1 MKLTPLTVFALGA
14 LSLSQLVP
22 GFAGSLDAGSLLNT
36 PQNEA
41 RIDSLLSKMTL
52 EEKIGQLN
60 QLSSGSLTGPAR
72 VVQDGDTL
80 IRGGMV
86 GSLFNSVTSHE
97 TNSFQK
103 EAIEGSRLHIPILFG
118 LDVIHGFRTIFPIP
132 LGLSASWDPVLV
144 EQTARLAAQ
153 EASSQ
158 GVRWTFS
165 PMVDIARDPR
175 WGRIAEGAG
184 EDPFLGS
191 AIAGAY
197 VRGYQGR
204 RLDDPTSIVACVKHF
219 VGYGAAEGGR
229 DYNTTEI
236 SERTLRDVY
245 LPPFH
250 AAVREGAG
258 TIMSAFNALDGVPSS
273 ANYFTLTTV
282 LRNEWQFQGFVDSDW
297 TAIREIM
304 LHGIADDEETA
315 ARKSFIAGVDMDM
328 QSDIYLPKLPE
339 LVRSGRVPMARVNDA
354 VRRILRIKF
363 DLGLFDHPYVKESPP
378 SNPTEVPASIALAL
392 KAAEESFVLL
402 ENRPVGGSPLLP
414 LALGRGGKIAVIGPL
429 AGSADD
435 MLGSWSGQGVAG
447 DVATF
452 RSALMGRAGREG
464 IKLKFEAGTDV
475 AGSSTSGIADAVAVA
490 QASDLVI
497 LTLGESGK
505 SSGEASARSRL
516 DLPGSQEQLLETVVA
531 TGKPVVLILFSGRPL
546 AIEWASRNVP
556 AVLMAWFPGIQ
567 AGPALVNTIFGDS
580 NPGGRLSVSVPRSVG
595 QVPIYYNHLNTGRP
609 RADPI
614 GLGSTKADP
623 YYVTGYIDETN
634 APLYPFGYGRS
645 YTTFGYSPVAVS
657 TGKLSAH
664 MLGEGG
670 GRLTVSADVRNT
682 GTRDGTET
690 VQLYIRLRGTSV
702 ARPVRELKGFERV
715 HLAPGESRRVEFK
728 LGLEELSFW
737 NIDMKHV
744 VEPSSLYVWIA
755 PDSLSGEPA
764 RVEISE

>member
-1 MKLTPLTVFALGA
+1 MKLTPFTVFAFSA
-14 LSLSQLVP
+14 LSQLSP
-22 GFAGSLDAGSLLNT
+22 GFAGASDAGSLLNT

-41 RIDSLLSKMTL
+41 RIDALLSKMTL
-52 EEKIGQLN
+52 EEKVGQLN

-72 VVQDGDTL
+72 VAQDGDTL
-80 IRGGMV
+80 IRTGMV

-97 TNSFQK
+97 TNSYQR

-132 LGLSASWDPVLV
+132 LGLSASWDPALV
-144 EQTARLAAQ
+144 EQTARIAAQ

-191 AIAGAY
+191 AFATAY

-204 RLDDPTSIVACVKHF
+204 RLDDPSSIVACVKHF

-236 SERTLRDVY
+236 SERTLRDVF

-258 TIMSAFNALDGVPSS
+258 TIMSAFNSLDGVPSS

-328 QSDIYLPKLPE
+328 QSDIYLPNLPE

-363 DLGLFDHPYVKESPP
+363 DLGLFEHPYVKESPP
-378 SNPTEVPASIALAL
+378 SNPTDAPASRALAL

-402 ENRPVGGSPLLP
+402 ENRPVGGSPLLT
-414 LALGRGGKIAVIGPL
+414 LALSRGTKVAVIGPL

-452 RSALMGRAGREG
+452 KTALTARSGREG
-464 IKLKFEAGTDV
+464 IKLKFETGTDV
-475 AGSSTSGIADAVAVA
+475 AGSSTSGIDNAVGVA
-490 QASDLVI
+490 RASDLVI

-516 DLPGSQEQLLETVVA
+516 DLPGSQEQLLEAVVA

-580 NPGGRLSVSVPRSVG
+580 NPGGRLSLSVPRYVG

-609 RADPI
+609 RVDSI

-634 APLYPFGYGRS
+634 TPLYPFGYGRS
-645 YTTFGYSPVAVS
+645 YTTFGYSPVAIS
-657 TGKLSAH
+657 SGNLSAH
-664 MLGEGG
+664 MLSEGG

-682 GTRDGTET
+682 GTRDGTEI

-715 HLAPGESRRVEFK
+715 HLAPGEFRRVEFR
-728 LGLEELSFW
+728 LGADELSFW

-744 VEPSSLYVWIA
+744 VEPGSLYVWIA